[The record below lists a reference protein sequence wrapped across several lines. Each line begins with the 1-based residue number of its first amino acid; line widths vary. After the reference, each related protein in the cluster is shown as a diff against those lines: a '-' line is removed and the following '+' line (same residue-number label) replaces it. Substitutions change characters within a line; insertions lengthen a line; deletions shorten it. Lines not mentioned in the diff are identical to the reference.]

1 MIQFESHC
9 FNLFLFNCKLID
21 VVSLFDSDLVKSKLQ
36 SQIFVITVEKNIRK
50 HVKNSE
56 TTYEPEVGLS
66 QLIFAVQILT

>member
-36 SQIFVITVEKNIRK
+36 SQIFVNTVEKNRK
-50 HVKNSE
+50 NVKNSE

-66 QLIFAVQILT
+66 QLIFAL